1 MSDFEKDLAA
11 MTEEVVSEPEVKL
24 PSLEEQREIVAK
36 LKELEAEGKL
46 TPEIMEEYFGKFSEE
61 GTKPVH

>member
-1 MSDFEKDLAA
+1 MSDFEKDLAE

-46 TPEIMEEYFGKFSEE
+46 TPEIMEEYFGKFSEK
-61 GTKPVH
+61 GIKPVH